1 CLGIAVPAARV
12 PDVLRD
18 AAAAGIRHAMVF
30 SSGFADIGTEA
41 GRESQE
47 RLVALARSLGI
58 RLLGPNCT
66 GLINVHT
73 GAACN
78 ILPSIP
84 DLPVRRGAVAVI
96 GQSGALGYVMLQAMH
111 RGVGF
116 SKLISTGNSSDID
129 LADLIE
135 YLVEDETT
143 QVIAMLF
150 ESVPDGRK

>member
-1 CLGIAVPAARV
+1 
-12 PDVLRD
+12 
-18 AAAAGIRHAMVF
+18 
-30 SSGFADIGTEA
+30 
-41 GRESQE
+41 
-47 RLVALARSLGI
+47 
-58 RLLGPNCT
+58 
-66 GLINVHT
+66 
-73 GAACN
+73 
-78 ILPSIP
+78 
-84 DLPVRRGAVAVI
+84 VAVI

-150 ESVPDGRK
+150 ESVPDGRKLRDALQKAFDAGKPVVVYKIGTTQSGQKAALSHSGMLAG